1 MDDDP
6 KPALQQPPQPYSAS
20 TGPIFWAPLLFAA
33 VLSLAYLVLLGCL
46 YYNVDRI
53 QEPHWSRV
61 VYVAGGL
68 GGLVTTAIG
77 WVFGREVHRGT
88 AEVASAAAHSARGAA
103 DAAQDEATRAH
114 SEASQ
119 AHLKASQNERDA
131 ARGRALAVAI
141 QAGPAARELTNDTEQ
156 LAAVIQSHLSTLES
170 MANVFFADAAA
181 NDSSVSE

>member
-1 MDDDP
+1 M
-6 KPALQQPPQPYSAS
+6 L
-20 TGPIFWAPLLFAA
+20 T
-33 VLSLAYLVLLGCL
+33 
-46 YYNVDRI
+46 RI
-53 QEPHWSRV
+53 QDPHWSRV

-77 WVFGREVHRGT
+77 WVFEREVHRGT

-103 DAAQDEATRAH
+103 DAARDEATRAR

-119 AHLKASQNERDA
+119 AHLSASQNERDA

-156 LAAVIQSHLSTLES
+156 LASVIQSHLSTLES
-170 MANVFFADAAA
+170 MANALFADAAA
-181 NDSSVSE
+181 NDSSVSEWGDCRNDYARTSSESSREHVGLDAARCRHRNKRRGSYR